1 MADLGYD
8 GKVAII
14 TGAGGGLGRQHARL
28 FAQEGARVVVN
39 DLGGSRDGTGS
50 GSAMADAVVSEITD
64 AGGEAVANYDNIA
77 TTEGGNRVVET
88 ALDAFGQIDVVVN
101 NAGILRDK
109 SFHKMTPEQWD
120 AVLRVHLYG
129 AFNTTRAAWPHMRE
143 QGFGRVIVTTSTSG
157 LFGNFGQANYGAAKM
172 GLVGMINTLA
182 VEGMRFNITANAIA
196 PLANTRMTADVI
208 PDDDRL
214 QLDPAYASPLVVHL
228 ASEECSDT
236 GTITLASGGH
246 YARIAFMQAKGVQF
260 DHVPSVEELALSWSE
275 ITDLT
280 DSEPGR
286 NPLA

>member
-1 MADLGYD
+1 MAGVK
-8 GKVAII
+8 GRVVVI

-28 FAQEGARVVVN
+28 FAEEGARVVVN

-50 GSAMADAVVSEITD
+50 SSTMADAVVSEITD
-64 AGGEAVANYDNIA
+64 AGGEAVANYDNVA
-77 TTEGGNRVVET
+77 TSDGGERIIKT
-88 ALDAFGQIDVVVN
+88 ALDAFGQIDIVVN

-172 GLVGMINTLA
+172 GMVGLINTLA
-182 VEGMRFNITANAIA
+182 VEGARYNITANAIA

-228 ASEECSDT
+228 ASEECTDT

-260 DHVPSVEELALSWSE
+260 DHVPSVEDLSLSWDE

-280 DSEPGR
+280 DSAPGR

>member
-1 MADLGYD
+1 
-8 GKVAII
+8 
-14 TGAGGGLGRQHARL
+14 L
-28 FAQEGARVVVN
+28 FAHEGARVVVN

-50 GSAMADAVVSEITD
+50 GSAMADAVVSEIVD

-77 TTEGGNRVVET
+77 TSEGGDRVVRT
-88 ALDAFGQIDVVVN
+88 ALDAFGQIDIVVN

-129 AFNTTRAAWPHMRE
+129 TFHTTRAAWPHLRE

-172 GLVGMINTLA
+172 GMVGLVNTLA
-182 VEGMRFNITANAIA
+182 VEGARYNVTANAIA

-228 ASEECSDT
+228 ASEECHDT

-246 YARIAFMQAKGVQF
+246 YARIAFMQGKGVQF
-260 DHVPSVEELALSWSE
+260 DHVPSVEEMALSWSE

>member
-1 MADLGYD
+1 
-8 GKVAII
+8 VVV

-214 QLDPAYASPLVVHL
+214 QLDPAYASPLIVHL

-260 DHVPSVEELALSWSE
+260 DHVPSVEELALSWNE

-280 DSEPGR
+280 DSAPGR

>member
-1 MADLGYD
+1 
-8 GKVAII
+8 
-14 TGAGGGLGRQHARL
+14 LGRQHARL

-50 GSAMADAVVSEITD
+50 SSAMADAVVSEITD
-64 AGGEAVANYDNIA
+64 AGGEAIANYDNVA
-77 TTEGGNRVVET
+77 TSDGGERIVKT
-88 ALDAFGQIDVVVN
+88 ALDAFGQIDIVVN

-129 AFNTTRAAWPHMRE
+129 TFHTTRAAWPHLRE

-172 GLVGMINTLA
+172 GMVGLVNTLA
-182 VEGMRFNITANAIA
+182 VEGARYNVTANAIA

-228 ASEECSDT
+228 ASEECHDT

-246 YARIAFMQAKGVQF
+246 YARIAFMQGKGVQF
-260 DHVPSVEELALSWSE
+260 DHVPSVEEMALSWSE

>member
-1 MADLGYD
+1 MAGVK
-8 GKVAII
+8 GRVVVI
-14 TGAGGGLGRQHARL
+14 TGAGGGLGRQHAHL

-39 DLGGSRDGTGS
+39 DLGGGRDGIGS
-50 GSAMADAVVSEITD
+50 GSDMADSVVSEITE
-64 AGGEAVANYDNIA
+64 AGGEAVANYDNVA
-77 TTEGGNRVVET
+77 TAEGGVRAVKT
-88 ALDAFGQIDVVVN
+88 ALDAFGQIDIIVN

-109 SFHKMTPEQWD
+109 SFHKMTQEQWD
-120 AVLRVHLYG
+120 AVLQVHLYG
-129 AFNTTRAAWPHMRE
+129 AFNVTRAAWPHMRE

-172 GLVGMINTLA
+172 GLIGLINTLA
-182 VEGMRFNITANAIA
+182 VEGMRYNITANSIA

-228 ASEECSDT
+228 ASEECVDT

-260 DHVPSVEELALSWSE
+260 DHVPTVEELALSWSE

-280 DSEPGR
+280 DSALGR

>member
-1 MADLGYD
+1 
-8 GKVAII
+8 
-14 TGAGGGLGRQHARL
+14 L
-28 FAQEGARVVVN
+28 FAHEGARVVVN

-50 GSAMADAVVSEITD
+50 GSAMADAVVSEIVD

-77 TTEGGNRVVET
+77 TSEGGDRVVKT
-88 ALDAFGQIDVVVN
+88 ALDAFGQIDIVVN

-129 AFNTTRAAWPHMRE
+129 TFHTTRAAWPHLRE

-172 GLVGMINTLA
+172 GMVGLINTLA
-182 VEGMRFNITANAIA
+182 VEGARYNVTANAIA

-228 ASEECSDT
+228 ASEECDDT

>member
-1 MADLGYD
+1 MAGVK
-8 GKVAII
+8 GRVAVI
-14 TGAGGGLGRQHARL
+14 TGAGGGLGRQHAML

-64 AGGEAVANYDNIA
+64 AGGEAVANYDNVA
-77 TTEGGNRVVET
+77 TAEGGGRVVKT
-88 ALDAFGQIDVVVN
+88 ALDAFGQVDIVVN

-129 AFNTTRAAWPHMRE
+129 AFHVTRAAWPHMRE
-143 QGFGRVIVTTSTSG
+143 QRFGRVIVTTSTSG
-157 LFGNFGQANYGAAKM
+157 LFGNFGQANYGAAKLGM
-172 GLVGMINTLA
+172 VGLINTLA
-182 VEGMRFNITANAIA
+182 VEGARYNVTANAIA

-208 PDDDRL
+208 PDDTRL
-214 QLDPAYASPLVVHL
+214 HLDPAYASPLVVHL
-228 ASEECSDT
+228 ASEECTDT

-246 YARIAFMQAKGVQF
+246 YARIAFMQAPGVQF
-260 DHVPSVEELALSWSE
+260 DHVPSVEELALSWDE
-275 ITDLT
+275 ISDLT
-280 DSEPGR
+280 GSAVGH

>member
-1 MADLGYD
+1 MAGVK
-8 GKVAII
+8 GRVVVI

-28 FAQEGARVVVN
+28 FAHEGARVVVN

-50 GSAMADAVVSEITD
+50 GSAMADAVVSEIVD

-77 TTEGGNRVVET
+77 TTEGGDRVVKT
-88 ALDAFGQIDVVVN
+88 ALDAFGQIDIVVN

-120 AVLRVHLYG
+120 AVVRVHLYG
-129 AFNTTRAAWPHMRE
+129 AFHTTRAAWPHMRE

-172 GLVGMINTLA
+172 GLLGLINTLA
-182 VEGMRFNITANAIA
+182 VEGARFNVTANAIA